1 MIVNKPHAPGDFHLE
16 VALGNIS
23 GYKSVNKFG
32 EAPDCDTGVTT
43 DLWDGADGVTSTD
56 AWVRPTAARIH
67 QLSSASAND
76 TGAGAGGTGART
88 IKVYGLTAWTDTAET
103 IETLTLLGATDVP
116 TANAYVIIYRMH
128 VVTAG
133 ILETNDGIIT
143 AVADTD
149 STITAMIRVNFG
161 QTLMAIY
168 GIPTGQSLAIE
179 SLHTGMLANS
189 SANSEG
195 RLVVITD
202 PAGEAAQRTLRTWA
216 FRRDS
221 RYIVNIDPPLVIRG
235 PAILKIQV
243 ITDAVNVV
251 CVGDF
256 DAVQAPNDNA

>member
-32 EAPDCDTGVTT
+32 EASDCDTGVTT

-67 QLSSASAND
+67 QLSSSSAND
-76 TGAGAGGTGART
+76 TGAGTGART
-88 IKVYGLTAWTDTAET
+88 IKVYGLTAWTDTEET
-103 IETLTLLGATDVP
+103 IETLTLLGGTDVP
-116 TANAYVIIYRMH
+116 TANAYVIIYRMY

-143 AVADTD
+143 AIADTD
-149 STITAMIRVNFG
+149 STITAMIRVNLG

-179 SLHTGMLANS
+179 SMHTGMLANS

-195 RLVVITD
+195 ALVVITD
-202 PAGEAAQRTLRTWA
+202 PAGEAAQRTLRTWN

-221 RYIVNIDPPLVIRG
+221 PYIVNIDPPLVIHG

-251 CVGDF
+251 CIGDF
-256 DAVQAPNDNA
+256 DAVQAPHDNA